1 MNWVAKELGVEA
13 DQLQIYIDGAL
24 ALSSNV
30 QPCDSCAKLQNA
42 ALTLK
47 DADGAQIKALGQVI
61 NEFTRAGT
69 PPSEEQMA
77 MIATALQNPKEGT
90 QYALAAQW
98 LNALA
103 EYTNILHN
111 DLKLPASESM
121 ARAAKYASPVVN
133 GDNAALAAFV
143 QAKLAGL
150 GG

>member
-13 DQLQIYIDGAL
+13 DQIQIYIDGAL
-24 ALSSNV
+24 ALSSNI
-30 QPCDSCAKLQNA
+30 QPCDTCAKLQNA

-47 DADGAQIKALGQVI
+47 DMDGKQIKALGQVI
-61 NEFTRAGT
+61 NEFAGAGT

-77 MIATALQNPKEGT
+77 MIASALNNPKEGT

-103 EYTNILHN
+103 EYTSILHN
-111 DLKLPASESM
+111 DLNLPANESM
-121 ARAAKYASPVVN
+121 ARAAKYTSPVIN
-133 GDNAALAAFV
+133 GDNNALAAFV
-143 QAKLAGL
+143 QAKLAAL